1 MTTQFT
7 WTGTYNE
14 LALKLLEWRNRQQEL
29 IAFLED
35 LRNQGMRVTPL
46 LDMDG
51 EGQKFLLPVI
61 DPFTFFGA
69 FNRRIRDSQ
78 RISIVKAMKDKFALE
93 SSLPSDFSGIPV
105 LHGMKSWFIAYQR
118 KRGANDVDKLWNVF
132 QLALAENPL
141 DNPAFARAFDD
152 ALHVRGTNVN
162 LTMGLF
168 WIRPDFFLNLD
179 KKSREYLKIR
189 LPKEGL
195 NAEFYIKTVRQTLGK
210 GTAFAEISRQ
220 AYVKS
225 SGISETKEASEQAE
239 DLNYWMVGAYWWTD
253 DPPDKTQQFMEEGVW
268 QNGYEDRF
276 LDEVRS
282 MRVGDRIAIKS
293 SSTQRRD
300 LPFDAGGKTVS
311 KMTIKAIG
319 TIVANREDGRTVEV
333 EWDPEFQPKDWFFYT
348 NRETVWQLR
357 RDDERA
363 QQLIDFA
370 FYGKPQ
376 NHDRFR
382 PSQDVEDPDST
393 GSGVVAEH
401 GPISYGIEDLLAA
414 GLFMPEADLRQ
425 ALDRLNSKKNL
436 ILQGPPG
443 VGKTFVARKLAYALI
458 EARDDSLIE
467 MIQFH
472 QSYSYDDFIR
482 GYQPTAGAAGS
493 FSLQDGVF
501 FTFCQRARKEPDRPY
516 VFIIDEINRGNL
528 SQIFGEVLMLIDA
541 DKRAREYAVPLV
553 CQRQDEKRFY
563 IPGNV
568 YLIGLMNLADR
579 SLAMVDYALRRRFA
593 FMTLR
598 PQYGSAQF
606 REWLTMRNMDSRLVE
621 RIVSRMTALNDEIA
635 EDNLLGEN
643 YQIGHSY
650 FCPKGDDFSA
660 LGEEW
665 FRGVV
670 ETEIAPLFDEYWF
683 DDRQRAKEAKQNLLA

>member
-7 WTGTYNE
+7 WTGIYNE
-14 LALKLLEWRNRQQEL
+14 LALKLLEWRKRQQEL

-46 LDMDG
+46 LDMDE
-51 EGQKFLLPVI
+51 EGQKFLLTVI

-69 FNRRIRDSQ
+69 FNRRIRESQ
-78 RISIVKAMKDKFALE
+78 RIIIVKAMKDKFALE

-132 QLALAENPL
+132 KLALAENPL
-141 DNPAFARAFDD
+141 DNPAFVRAFDD
-152 ALHVRGTNVN
+152 ALQVRGTNVN

-179 KKSREYLKIR
+179 KKNREYLRIR

-195 NAEFYIKTVRQTLGK
+195 NAAFYIKTVREMLDK
-210 GTAFAEISRQ
+210 GTAFAEISLQ
-220 AYVKS
+220 AYMKS
-225 SGISETKEASEQAE
+225 SEVSETKEAPEQAE
-239 DLNYWMVGAYWWTD
+239 DLNYWMVGAYWSTD
-253 DPPDKTQQFMEEGVW
+253 DPPDRTESFMEEGVW
-268 QNGYEDRF
+268 QNGYEARF

-348 NRETVWQLR
+348 NRETVWPLR
-357 RDDERA
+357 NDDERA

-376 NHDRFR
+376 NYEWFR
-382 PSQDVEDPDST
+382 PSEDIDLPGNDIVT
-393 GSGVVAEH
+393 EMA
-401 GPISYGIEDLLAA
+401 PTPYGIEDVLAT
-414 GLFMPEADLRQ
+414 GVFMSESDLRQ
-425 ALDRLNSKKNL
+425 AMDRLKSKKNL

-458 EARDDSLIE
+458 EARDDSLVE

-482 GYQPTAGAAGS
+482 GYRPTAGAAGS

-541 DKRAREYAVPLV
+541 DKRAIEYAVKLV
-553 CQRQDEKRFY
+553 YQRQDEKRFY

-606 REWLTMRNMDSRLVE
+606 REWLTMRNMDSQLVE
-621 RIVSRMTALNDEIA
+621 RIVSHMTALNNEIA

-650 FCPKGDDFSA
+650 FCPKGDDFA
-660 LGEEW
+660 ERREEW
-665 FRGVV
+665 FRAVV
-670 ETEIAPLFDEYWF
+670 ETEIAPLLDEYWF
-683 DDRQRAKEAKQNLLA
+683 DNRQRAKEAKQKLLA